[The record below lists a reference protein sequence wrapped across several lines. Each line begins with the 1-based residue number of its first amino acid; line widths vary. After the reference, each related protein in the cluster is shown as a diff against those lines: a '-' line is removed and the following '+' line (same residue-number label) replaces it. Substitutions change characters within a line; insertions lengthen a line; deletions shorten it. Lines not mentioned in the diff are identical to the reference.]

1 MTSPIYQ
8 SYFFL
13 SLVLTILTL
22 ILAVASLVIGYIPI
36 PLTDALTALVTGGE
50 TSNAIIMREIRLPR
64 MILAVLIG
72 AVLGLSGAVL
82 QGFLRNPLAE
92 SGILGVGAAASLGAV
107 IAIYSGLSALW
118 AFALP
123 LAAQTGALI
132 AVLILYLLSG
142 RRTSMLTLILA
153 GVAITS
159 MAGALTSLALNLSD
173 NPYAALE
180 IVFWMLGSL
189 EDRSMQHVLLAAPFI
204 LLSVVML
211 LLTAKALYALSLGE
225 EVAQSLG
232 INLSRTR
239 FLAITGT
246 ALGVGAATAVAGV
259 IGFIGLVIPHLLRP
273 LVGHNPMR
281 LLPISALGGAS
292 FLLIA
297 DILTRV
303 ILVDRDLKLGVVTA
317 LVGAPFFLWLLLKTR
332 EAT

>member
-22 ILAVASLVIGYIPI
+22 ILAIASLVIGYIPI

-189 EDRSMQHVLLAAPFI
+189 EDRSMHHVLLAAPFI

>member
-189 EDRSMQHVLLAAPFI
+189 EDRSMHHVLLAAPFI

>member
-22 ILAVASLVIGYIPI
+22 ILAIASLVIGYIPI

-123 LAAQTGALI
+123 LAAQTGALV

-189 EDRSMQHVLLAAPFI
+189 EDRSMHHVLLAAPFI

>member
-204 LLSVVML
+204 LLSIVML